1 MHSIIAF
8 LCKRISAKMRMN
20 VEQRCNFMNK
30 TAFAGVNN
38 VAGTAEYKGE
48 IIHIFRVW
56 IIQMN
61 QDVSLYR

>member
-1 MHSIIAF
+1 
-8 LCKRISAKMRMN
+8 MN